1 MAMAVT
7 AASTSIVDLPPYW
20 LVTFKLTASGNYT
33 TGGDSLASIFTGM
46 DFKSSAKPLMIVAQ
60 GIAGY
65 KYEYDY
71 TNNKMLTRECAAA
84 GSPLAEIPGS
94 PTAYPAGVTGDT
106 ITCLGIFQKK

>member
-7 AASTSIVDLPPYW
+7 AGSTQIVDLAPFY
-20 LVTFKLTASGNYT
+20 LVSFQLTASGNYT
-33 TGGDSLASIFTGM
+33 TGGDSLATAFTGM
-46 DFKSSAKPLMIVAQ
+46 AFKSSVKPVMIVAQ

-71 TNNKMLTRECAAA
+71 TNDKMLTRECAAA
-84 GSPLAEIPGS
+84 GNPLAEIPGA

-106 ITCLGIFQKK
+106 ISCVGIFLKK